1 MKILFTFLSIIPKS
15 IYRLSI
21 RAYLFTGLHMFTKS
35 YKVTLSN
42 IKIVRPLFTEAEA
55 IKESRISYFES
66 LLSIYETFYSWSR
79 NPATINNNVLVVKN
93 NFILQKYIQN
103 QNGLVIVA
111 IHNRSV
117 DMLLSWINSQTK
129 TVSLYKKIKLK
140 ALDKYVRKIRENK
153 INKTFETSVA
163 GVKKIF
169 KSLKNNEVI
178 AIASDQVPARGHGE
192 YVEFFGRMAYTTTLV
207 PRLAYKT
214 KKPVIFCCLNSE
226 SNSDYLSINIEPSHQ
241 SLFDQSECLLSMNRS
256 IEKLINNRVSDYS
269 WEYKRFRRPMSGE
282 IDPYK
287 D

>member
-21 RAYLFTGLHMFTKS
+21 RAYLFTGLHTFTKS

-42 IKIVRPLFTEAEA
+42 IKIVRPFFTEAEA
-55 IKESRISYFES
+55 IKESKISYFES

-93 NFILQKYIQN
+93 NFILQKHIQN

>member
-21 RAYLFTGLHMFTKS
+21 RAYLFTGLHTFTKS

-42 IKIVRPLFTEAEA
+42 IKIVRPFFTEAEA

-93 NFILQKYIQN
+93 NFILQKHIQN

-111 IHNRSV
+111 IHNRSI

>member
-21 RAYLFTGLHMFTKS
+21 RAYLFTGLHTFTKS

-42 IKIVRPLFTEAEA
+42 IKIVRPFFTEAEA

-93 NFILQKYIQN
+93 NFILQKHIQN

-153 INKTFETSVA
+153 INKTFETSIA

>member
-21 RAYLFTGLHMFTKS
+21 RAYLLTGLHTFTKS

-42 IKIVRPLFTEAEA
+42 IKIVRPFFTEAEA

-93 NFILQKYIQN
+93 NFILQKHIQN

-178 AIASDQVPARGHGE
+178 TIASDQVPARGHGE

>member
-21 RAYLFTGLHMFTKS
+21 RAYLFTGLHTFTKS

-42 IKIVRPLFTEAEA
+42 IKIVRPFFTEAEA

-103 QNGLVIVA
+103 QNGLVVVA

>member
-21 RAYLFTGLHMFTKS
+21 RAYLFTGLHTFTKS

-42 IKIVRPLFTEAEA
+42 IKIVRPFFTEAEA
-55 IKESRISYFES
+55 IKESKISYFES

-93 NFILQKYIQN
+93 NFILQKHIQN

-153 INKTFETSVA
+153 TNKTFETSVA

>member
-1 MKILFTFLSIIPKS
+1 
-15 IYRLSI
+15 
-21 RAYLFTGLHMFTKS
+21 
-35 YKVTLSN
+35 VTLSN

-169 KSLKNNEVI
+169 KSLENNEVI

>member
-21 RAYLFTGLHMFTKS
+21 RAYLFTGLHTFTKS

-42 IKIVRPLFTEAEA
+42 IKIVRPFFTEAEA

>member
-21 RAYLFTGLHMFTKS
+21 RAYLFTGLHTFTKS

-42 IKIVRPLFTEAEA
+42 IKIVRPFFTEAEA

-93 NFILQKYIQN
+93 NFILQKHIQN

-153 INKTFETSVA
+153 INKTFETSIA

-256 IEKLINNRVSDYS
+256 IEKLINNRISDYS

>member
-21 RAYLFTGLHMFTKS
+21 RAYLFTGLHTFTKS

-42 IKIVRPLFTEAEA
+42 IKIVRPFFTEAEA

-93 NFILQKYIQN
+93 NFILQKHIQN

-178 AIASDQVPARGHGE
+178 TIASDQVPARGHGE

>member
-21 RAYLFTGLHMFTKS
+21 RAYLFTGLHTFTKS

-79 NPATINNNVLVVKN
+79 NPATINNNILVVKN

-214 KKPVIFCCLNSE
+214 KKPVIFCCLNSAD
-226 SNSDYLSINIEPSHQ
+226 NSDYLSINIEPSHQ

-256 IEKLINNRVSDYS
+256 IERLINNRISDYS

>member
-21 RAYLFTGLHMFTKS
+21 RAYLFTGLHTFTKS

-79 NPATINNNVLVVKN
+79 NPATINNNILVVKN

-214 KKPVIFCCLNSE
+214 KKPVIFCCLNSAG
-226 SNSDYLSINIEPSHQ
+226 NSDYLSINIEPSHQ

-256 IEKLINNRVSDYS
+256 IERLINNRISDYS

>member
-15 IYRLSI
+15 IYRLCI
-21 RAYLFTGLHMFTKS
+21 RAYLFTGLHTFTKS

-79 NPATINNNVLVVKN
+79 NPATINNNILVVKN

-214 KKPVIFCCLNSE
+214 KKPVIFCCLNSAD
-226 SNSDYLSINIEPSHQ
+226 NSDYLSINIEPSHQ

-256 IEKLINNRVSDYS
+256 IERLINNRISDYS

>member
-1 MKILFTFLSIIPKS
+1 
-15 IYRLSI
+15 
-21 RAYLFTGLHMFTKS
+21 
-35 YKVTLSN
+35 LSN
-42 IKIVRPLFTEAEA
+42 IKIVRPFFTEAEA

-93 NFILQKYIQN
+93 NFILQKHIQN